1 MTTVTSNDIQELKDL
16 LSAMRQENREQMISL
31 REETREQMISLREET
46 REQMI
51 FLREETREQMISL
64 REETREQIDTLKEDN
79 RQQIETLREENNK
92 QFINLHKE
100 ITEVKII
107 TAKIEG
113 TIQSQAV
120 LTQKIPDLIEKVGEL
135 KNWKQI
141 AIVAITAFTSATIT
155 WFIRGGN
162 LKP

>member
-31 REETREQMISLREET
+31 REETREQ
-46 REQMI
+46 
-51 FLREETREQMISL
+51 
-64 REETREQIDTLKEDN
+64 IDTLKEDN
-79 RQQIETLREENNK
+79 RQQLETLREENNK

-155 WFIRGGN
+155 WFIREGN

>member
-31 REETREQMISLREET
+31 REETRKQMISLREET
-46 REQMI
+46 RK
-51 FLREETREQMISL
+51 
-64 REETREQIDTLKEDN
+64 QIDTLKEDN
-79 RQQIETLREENNK
+79 RKQLETLREENNK

>member
-16 LSAMRQENREQMISL
+16 LSAMRQENREQISSL
-31 REETREQMISLREET
+31 REETRK
-46 REQMI
+46 
-51 FLREETREQMISL
+51 
-64 REETREQIDTLKEDN
+64 QIDTLKEDN
-79 RQQIETLREENNK
+79 RKQLETLREENNQ

-113 TIQSQAV
+113 TIQSQAI

>member
-1 MTTVTSNDIQELKDL
+1 VTTVTSNDIQELKDL
-16 LSAMRQENREQMISL
+16 LLAMGQEN
-31 REETREQMISLREET
+31 
-46 REQMI
+46 
-51 FLREETREQMISL
+51 REQMISL

-79 RQQIETLREENNK
+79 RQQLETLREENNK

-155 WFIRGGN
+155 WFIREGN

>member
-16 LSAMRQENREQMISL
+16 LSEMRQENREQMISLRQENREQMISL
-31 REETREQMISLREET
+31 REETRKQM
-46 REQMI
+46 
-51 FLREETREQMISL
+51 
-64 REETREQIDTLKEDN
+64 DTLKEDN
-79 RQQIETLREENNK
+79 RQQLETLREENNK

>member
-31 REETREQMISLREET
+31 RED
-46 REQMI
+46 
-51 FLREETREQMISL
+51 
-64 REETREQIDTLKEDN
+64 TREQIDTLKEDN
-79 RQQIETLREENNK
+79 RQQLETLREENNQ
-92 QFINLHKE
+92 QFVNLHKE

>member
-31 REETREQMISLREET
+31 REETRK
-46 REQMI
+46 
-51 FLREETREQMISL
+51 
-64 REETREQIDTLKEDN
+64 QIDTLKEDN
-79 RQQIETLREENNK
+79 RKQLETLREENNQ

-113 TIQSQAV
+113 TIQSQAI

-162 LKP
+162 RQFKNETHQPQELTEKGSSGTV

>member
-16 LSAMRQENREQMISL
+16 LSAMRQENREQISSL
-31 REETREQMISLREET
+31 REDTRQ
-46 REQMI
+46 
-51 FLREETREQMISL
+51 
-64 REETREQIDTLKEDN
+64 QIDTLKEDD
-79 RQQIETLREENNK
+79 RQQLETLREENNK

-135 KNWKQI
+135 KNCKQI

-155 WFIRGGN
+155 QFILGGN

>member
-31 REETREQMISLREET
+31 REEN
-46 REQMI
+46 
-51 FLREETREQMISL
+51 REQMISL

-79 RQQIETLREENNK
+79 RQQLETLREENNK

>member
-31 REETREQMISLREET
+31 REETCEQMTSLREET
-46 REQMI
+46 RK
-51 FLREETREQMISL
+51 
-64 REETREQIDTLKEDN
+64 QIDTLKEDN
-79 RQQIETLREENNK
+79 RQQLETLREENNQ

>member
-1 MTTVTSNDIQELKDL
+1 
-16 LSAMRQENREQMISL
+16 MRQENREQMISL

-46 REQMI
+46 RK
-51 FLREETREQMISL
+51 
-64 REETREQIDTLKEDN
+64 QIDTLKEDN
-79 RQQIETLREENNK
+79 RKQLETLREENNQ

-120 LTQKIPDLIEKVGEL
+120 LTQKIPDLVERLTRFLIGRSPAQVV
-135 KNWKQI
+135 Q
-141 AIVAITAFTSATIT
+141 S
-155 WFIRGGN
+155 
-162 LKP
+162 

>member
-16 LSAMRQENREQMISL
+16 LSAMRQENREQISSL
-31 REETREQMISLREET
+31 REETREQISSLREEN
-46 REQMI
+46 
-51 FLREETREQMISL
+51 
-64 REETREQIDTLKEDN
+64 REQIDTLKEDN
-79 RQQIETLREENNK
+79 RQQLETLREENNK

-113 TIQSQAV
+113 TIQSQAI

>member
-31 REETREQMISLREET
+31 REETRK
-46 REQMI
+46 
-51 FLREETREQMISL
+51 
-64 REETREQIDTLKEDN
+64 QIDTLKEDN
-79 RQQIETLREENNK
+79 RQQLETLREENNQ
-92 QFINLHKE
+92 QFINLQKE

>member
-1 MTTVTSNDIQELKDL
+1 
-16 LSAMRQENREQMISL
+16 MISL
-31 REETREQMISLREET
+31 REETREQISSLRA
-46 REQMI
+46 
-51 FLREETREQMISL
+51 
-64 REETREQIDTLKEDN
+64 ETREQIDTLKEDN
-79 RQQIETLREENNK
+79 RQQLETLREENNK
-92 QFINLHKE
+92 QFVNLHKE

-120 LTQKIPDLIEKVGEL
+120 LTPKIPDLIEKVGEL

>member
-31 REETREQMISLREET
+31 RQENREQMISLREET
-46 REQMI
+46 RK
-51 FLREETREQMISL
+51 
-64 REETREQIDTLKEDN
+64 QIDTLKEDN
-79 RQQIETLREENNK
+79 RKQLETLREENNQ
-92 QFINLHKE
+92 QFINLQKE

>member
-46 REQMI
+46 RK
-51 FLREETREQMISL
+51 
-64 REETREQIDTLKEDN
+64 QIDTLKEDN
-79 RQQIETLREENNK
+79 RKQLETLREENNK

-120 LTQKIPDLIEKVGEL
+120 LTQKIPDLIEKVGKL

-155 WFIRGGN
+155 
-162 LKP
+162 

>member
-31 REETREQMISLREET
+31 REDTREQMISLREET
-46 REQMI
+46 RK
-51 FLREETREQMISL
+51 
-64 REETREQIDTLKEDN
+64 QIDTLKEDN
-79 RQQIETLREENNK
+79 RKQLETLREENNK

-113 TIQSQAV
+113 TIQSQAI

>member
-31 REETREQMISLREET
+31 REDTREQMTSLREET
-46 REQMI
+46 REQMTS
-51 FLREETREQMISL
+51 LREETREQM
-64 REETREQIDTLKEDN
+64 DTLKEDN
-79 RQQIETLREENNK
+79 RQQLETLREENNK

>member
-16 LSAMRQENREQMISL
+16 LSAMR
-31 REETREQMISLREET
+31 EETRK
-46 REQMI
+46 
-51 FLREETREQMISL
+51 
-64 REETREQIDTLKEDN
+64 QIDALKEDN
-79 RQQIETLREENNK
+79 RQQLETLREENNK
-92 QFINLHKE
+92 QFINLQKE

-113 TIQSQAV
+113 TIQSQAL
-120 LTQKIPDLIEKVGEL
+120 LTPKIPDLIEKFGEL

>member
-16 LSAMRQENREQMISL
+16 LSAMRQE
-31 REETREQMISLREET
+31 TREQIS
-46 REQMI
+46 
-51 FLREETREQMISL
+51 SL

-79 RQQIETLREENNK
+79 RKQLETLREENNK
-92 QFINLHKE
+92 QFVNLHKE

>member
-31 REETREQMISLREET
+31 REETRK
-46 REQMI
+46 
-51 FLREETREQMISL
+51 
-64 REETREQIDTLKEDN
+64 QIDTLKEDN
-79 RQQIETLREENNK
+79 RKQLETLREENNK

-113 TIQSQAV
+113 TIQSQAI

>member
-46 REQMI
+46 RK
-51 FLREETREQMISL
+51 
-64 REETREQIDTLKEDN
+64 QIDTLKEDN
-79 RQQIETLREENNK
+79 RQQLETLREENNK

>member
-31 REETREQMISLREET
+31 REDTREQMT
-46 REQMI
+46 
-51 FLREETREQMISL
+51 SL

>member
-1 MTTVTSNDIQELKDL
+1 M
-16 LSAMRQENREQMISL
+16 
-31 REETREQMISLREET
+31 REETREQISSLREDT
-46 REQMI
+46 REQI
-51 FLREETREQMISL
+51 SSL

-79 RQQIETLREENNK
+79 RKQLETLREENNK

-120 LTQKIPDLIEKVGEL
+120 LTQKIPDLVERL
-135 KNWKQI
+135 
-141 AIVAITAFTSATIT
+141 
-155 WFIRGGN
+155 IRFLIGRS
-162 LKP
+162 PAQVVQS

>member
-16 LSAMRQENREQMISL
+16 LSAMRQENREQISSL
-31 REETREQMISLREET
+31 REETRK
-46 REQMI
+46 
-51 FLREETREQMISL
+51 
-64 REETREQIDTLKEDN
+64 QIDTLKEDN
-79 RQQIETLREENNK
+79 RKQLETLREENNK

-113 TIQSQAV
+113 TIQSQAI

>member
-31 REETREQMISLREET
+31 REETREQ
-46 REQMI
+46 
-51 FLREETREQMISL
+51 
-64 REETREQIDTLKEDN
+64 IDTLKEDN
-79 RQQIETLREENNK
+79 RQQLETLREENNK

>member
-46 REQMI
+46 RK
-51 FLREETREQMISL
+51 
-64 REETREQIDTLKEDN
+64 QIDTLKEDN
-79 RQQIETLREENNK
+79 RKQLETLREENNQ

-113 TIQSQAV
+113 TIQSQAI

>member
-16 LSAMRQENREQMISL
+16 LSEMRQENREQMISL
-31 REETREQMISLREET
+31 REETREQM
-46 REQMI
+46 
-51 FLREETREQMISL
+51 
-64 REETREQIDTLKEDN
+64 DTLKEDN
-79 RQQIETLREENNK
+79 RQQLETLREENNK

>member
-31 REETREQMISLREET
+31 REDTREQMTSLREET
-46 REQMI
+46 RKQM
-51 FLREETREQMISL
+51 
-64 REETREQIDTLKEDN
+64 DTLKEDN
-79 RQQIETLREENNK
+79 RQQLETLREENNK

>member
-31 REETREQMISLREET
+31 REETREQ
-46 REQMI
+46 
-51 FLREETREQMISL
+51 
-64 REETREQIDTLKEDN
+64 IDTLKEDN
-79 RQQIETLREENNK
+79 RKQLETLREENNK

-135 KNWKQI
+135 KNWNQI

>member
-16 LSAMRQENREQMISL
+16 LSAMRQENRKQMIYL
-31 REETREQMISLREET
+31 REETRK
-46 REQMI
+46 
-51 FLREETREQMISL
+51 
-64 REETREQIDTLKEDN
+64 QIDTLKEDN
-79 RQQIETLREENNK
+79 RKQLETLREENNK

>member
-31 REETREQMISLREET
+31 REETRK
-46 REQMI
+46 
-51 FLREETREQMISL
+51 
-64 REETREQIDTLKEDN
+64 QIDTLKEDN
-79 RQQIETLREENNK
+79 RKQLETLREENNK

>member
-1 MTTVTSNDIQELKDL
+1 
-16 LSAMRQENREQMISL
+16 MRQEN
-31 REETREQMISLREET
+31 
-46 REQMI
+46 
-51 FLREETREQMISL
+51 REQMISL

-79 RQQIETLREENNK
+79 RKQLENLREENNK
-92 QFINLHKE
+92 QFVNLHKE

-135 KNWKQI
+135 KNWNQI

>member
-16 LSAMRQENREQMISL
+16 LSAMRQE
-31 REETREQMISLREET
+31 TREQIS
-46 REQMI
+46 
-51 FLREETREQMISL
+51 SL
-64 REETREQIDTLKEDN
+64 REETREQIDALKEDN
-79 RQQIETLREENNK
+79 RKQIETLREENNR
-92 QFINLHKE
+92 QFVNLQKE

-113 TIQSQAV
+113 IIQSQAI

-162 LKP
+162 FKP

>member
-31 REETREQMISLREET
+31 REETREQIS
-46 REQMI
+46 
-51 FLREETREQMISL
+51 SL

-79 RQQIETLREENNK
+79 RKQLETLREENNK
-92 QFINLHKE
+92 QFINLHQE

-120 LTQKIPDLIEKVGEL
+120 LTPKIPDLIEKVGEL

-141 AIVAITAFTSATIT
+141 AIVAITAFTSTTIT
-155 WFIRGGN
+155 WFIREGN

>member
-16 LSAMRQENREQMISL
+16 LSAMRQENRKQMIYL
-31 REETREQMISLREET
+31 REETRK
-46 REQMI
+46 
-51 FLREETREQMISL
+51 
-64 REETREQIDTLKEDN
+64 QIDTLKEDN
-79 RQQIETLREENNK
+79 RKQLETLREENNK
-92 QFINLHKE
+92 QFINLHQE

-120 LTQKIPDLIEKVGEL
+120 LTPKIPDLIEKVGEL

-162 LKP
+162 RQFKNETHQPQELTEKGSSGTV

>member
-16 LSAMRQENREQMISL
+16 LSAMRQENCEQMISL
-31 REETREQMISLREET
+31 REETCEQISSLREET
-46 REQMI
+46 RD
-51 FLREETREQMISL
+51 
-64 REETREQIDTLKEDN
+64 QIDALKEDN
-79 RQQIETLREENNK
+79 RQQLETLREENNK

-141 AIVAITAFTSATIT
+141 AIVAITAFTSTTIT
-155 WFIRGGN
+155 WFIREGN